1 MAVVGMSSAVRGLL
15 PKASG
20 AASHIGGMAAKG
32 TRYAGRKMGGTATGT
47 NLASSVVRAGRVMGR
62 NKGMVGAGIMGMG
75 AGAAGMGMSRR
86 GSQNYPMY

>member
-1 MAVVGMSSAVRGLL
+1 MIGMSSGVRGLL

-20 AASHIGGMAAKG
+20 AASRIGGMAARS
-32 TRYAGRKMGGTATGT
+32 TRRLGRAMGGTGDGT
-47 NLASSVVRAGRVMGR
+47 NVASSVVRAGRVMGR

-75 AGAAGMGMSRR
+75 AGGAAMGMRGR

>member
-1 MAVVGMSSAVRGLL
+1 MVGASSAVRGLL

-20 AASHIGGMAAKG
+20 AAHGLGGLAAKG
-32 TRYAGRKMGGTATGT
+32 TRKLGRRMGGTATGT

-62 NKGMVGAGIMGMG
+62 NKGMVGAGMMGMG
-75 AGAAGMGMSRR
+75 AGGAFMGMRGN